1 MPLPTNG
8 RRVSEPD
15 RPSNDALGGGPGLT
29 PERRAALDALER
41 ELDAL
46 LQAAS
51 RRAA

>member
-1 MPLPTNG
+1 MPFDADD

-15 RPSNDALGGGPGLT
+15 RPRDDALGGGPGLT

-41 ELDAL
+41 ELNAL
-46 LQAAS
+46 LQVAS